1 MVEIDTHKLWQDI
14 PDLETAR
21 LTMPG
26 ALIRN
31 VSVGSQYMVSGA
43 LALAAAKAGVDA
55 EGAGALGIVSGAKYS
70 LRLAR
75 ERLLIV
81 SDEAEALSPGWN
93 DEGYAVTPM
102 GAALAVFEIS
112 GARAIEIVKRA
123 TVISTAAP
131 GPCAAVNFA
140 GATACLY
147 RFGNLE
153 TVRLH
158 IDRGL
163 APYLWQW
170 IETLSDLS
178 EPVLPLQEA
187 IAVQSKNCDST
198 IMTQCSD

>member
-14 PDLETAR
+14 PDLGMAK
-21 LTMPG
+21 LNMPG
-26 ALIRN
+26 AFIHK
-31 VSVGSQYMVSGA
+31 VSVGSQYMVSGS

-55 EGAGALGIVSGAKYS
+55 EGAGVLGLVTGAKYS

-81 SDEAEALSPGWN
+81 SDAAEALSPGWH
-93 DEGYAVTPM
+93 DDGYAVTPM
-102 GAALAVFEIS
+102 GGALAVFEIS
-112 GARAIEIVKRA
+112 GPRAIEIVKRA
-123 TVISTAAP
+123 TVISTDTP

-147 RFGNLE
+147 RFGNQE
-153 TVRLH
+153 TVRIH

-170 IETLSDLS
+170 FETLSELS
-178 EPVLPLQEA
+178 EPVL
-187 IAVQSKNCDST
+187 SS
-198 IMTQCSD
+198 